1 MPCAER
7 AVILYAR
14 KQRFEGLGAFHR
26 CGISYAVKQRLAR
39 ENFSMFGGVERRA
52 GRHRV
57 ARIFRK
63 DGVRPGK
70 LQRFGKCALKPF
82 AVIERAAEKQ
92 DLAADALALRK
103 TRDGLIDD
111 RFINAHGQIVFFAP

>member
-1 MPCAER
+1 MAG
-7 AVILYAR
+7 
-14 KQRFEGLGAFHR
+14 Q
-26 CGISYAVKQRLAR
+26 QRLAR

-111 RFINAHGQIVFFAP
+111 RFINAHGQIAFFRALIQERLDIGFGEYAAARGDGVNAFMR